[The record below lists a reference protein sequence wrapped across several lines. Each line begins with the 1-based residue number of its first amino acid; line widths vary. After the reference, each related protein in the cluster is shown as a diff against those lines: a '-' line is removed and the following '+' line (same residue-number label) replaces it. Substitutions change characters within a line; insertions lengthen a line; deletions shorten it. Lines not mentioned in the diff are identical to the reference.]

1 MSNQAPRIA
10 ALYRYPVKGL
20 TPEPLD
26 IVRLTPGE
34 TFPND
39 RAYAIENGAS
49 GFEPTAPRHLPKAN
63 FLMLMRNERLAGLD
77 AHFDDAT
84 ATLTL
89 RRDGR
94 VVAEGNLGTAE
105 GRRAIEAFFDLFAA
119 DELRGPA
126 KVLHVPGF
134 SFSDVAA
141 KVVSLINLE
150 SVGDLGARLGAEV
163 NPLRF
168 RGNIHVEGLSAW
180 AELDVVGKRVTIGD
194 VVLEGMD
201 RIVRCAATNV
211 NPETAERDLAIPRSL
226 LELYGHGDCGAYL
239 RVIAG
244 GELRVGETLEIAGG

>member
-1 MSNQAPRIA
+1 MPNHAPRIA

-26 IVRLTPGE
+26 RVRLTPGE

-39 RAYAIENGAS
+39 RAYAIENGPS
-49 GFEPTAPRHLPKAN
+49 GFDPAEPRHLPKAN

-77 AHFDDAT
+77 ARFDDAT

-89 RRDGR
+89 RRDGQ
-94 VVAEGNLGTAE
+94 VVAEGNLATEA
-105 GRRAIEAFFDLFAA
+105 GRHAIEAFFDDFAA
-119 DELRGPA
+119 DELRGPS
-126 KVLHVPGF
+126 KVLRVTGF
-134 SFSDVAA
+134 SFSDVPE

-150 SVGDLGARLGAEV
+150 SVRDLGARLGTEV

-168 RGNIHVEGLSAW
+168 RGNIHVEGLPAW
-180 AELDVVGKRVTIGD
+180 AELDLVGKRVTAGD
-194 VVLEGMD
+194 VILEGMD

-244 GELRVGETLEIAGG
+244 GELRVGETLEVAGG